1 MEKPIEKLTIDDA
14 LNALKVIKEFCT
26 INEMSCMNCPFRS
39 NNNEE
44 CALESNIPNSWKL
57 NESVVGVKV
66 CTPRLIL

>member
-1 MEKPIEKLTIDDA
+1 MEEPIEKLTIDDA

-26 INEMSCMNCPFRS
+26 MNEKSCMNCPFR

-44 CALESNIPNSWKL
+44 CALESNIPNSWRL
-57 NESVVGVKV
+57 NESKV